1 MTGNELE
8 RKVKNILRKYIWG
21 ITPSA
26 YYTDT
31 ITQKPREKDI
41 IATNVQQSYDEAISY
56 NARLFIE
63 CKVFPKTT
71 EIYEHTNPSEI
82 ENTILHFNIPFAN
95 FSEIERSKNTH
106 IYKYNKIFE
115 PKDSD
120 DFLYPA
126 INQNLQSFNAFR
138 KANNEKGIY
147 FLMVVFDGELVC
159 ANQSGEIKKCDNA
172 LVKIETLDNTFN
184 LPNKECFIEL
194 VSLHKFE
201 NLFAEIRD
209 DIKKI
214 DDSIIF
220 YRKKVERIKKYNDA
234 I

>member
-8 RKVKNILRKYIWG
+8 KKVKNILRKYIWG

-26 YYTDT
+26 YYTDP

-41 IATNVQQSYDEAISY
+41 IATNVQQSYDEAINY
-56 NARLFIE
+56 YARLFIE

-71 EIYEHTNPSEI
+71 EIYEYTDPGEI
-82 ENTILHFNIPFAN
+82 ENTVLYFNIPFAN

-115 PKDSD
+115 PKDSE

-138 KANNEKGIY
+138 KVNNEKG
-147 FLMVVFDGELVC
+147 L
-159 ANQSGEIKKCDNA
+159 
-172 LVKIETLDNTFN
+172 
-184 LPNKECFIEL
+184 
-194 VSLHKFE
+194 
-201 NLFAEIRD
+201 
-209 DIKKI
+209 
-214 DDSIIF
+214 
-220 YRKKVERIKKYNDA
+220 
-234 I
+234 